1 MAKKLE
7 FFYDYVSP
15 YSYLADS
22 QAGKVGG
29 SNLVYRPVFLAAI
42 MQATG
47 NKPPGSIEA
56 KGKYLRKDI
65 TRWASRY
72 GVVYK
77 RNPKFPQN
85 TLKALRLAVVAQ
97 RDGVFDKVH
106 SALFAARYLCLSD
119 LNAISNRL
127 TNDAGLDES
136 EIFARIADQSIKDE
150 RANTRGSQEGSFES
164 ANICFDR
171 RRFFGNDR
179 WEFVKEAF
187 PSSNIRPIVLDHL
200 SERYRRSYEVCLARS
215 SKIVV

>member
-22 QAGKVGG
+22 QVGKVGG

-65 TRWASRY
+65 TRWASQY
-72 GVVYK
+72 GVGYK
-77 RNPKFPQN
+77 WNPKFPQN
-85 TLKALRLAVVAQ
+85 TLKALRLSVVAQ

-106 SALFAARYLCLSD
+106 SALFAAMFVHKSD
-119 LNAISNRL
+119 LNDDKVLADIM
-127 TNDAGLDES
+127 NDAGLDES
-136 EIFARIADQSIKDE
+136 ETFARIADQSIKDE
-150 RANTRGSQEGSFES
+150 LKANTDEAVRRGAFGAPTFFVGEEM
-164 ANICFDR
+164 
-171 RRFFGNDR
+171 FFGNDR
-179 WEFVKEAF
+179 WEFVKEALT
-187 PSSNIRPIVLDHL
+187 S
-200 SERYRRSYEVCLARS
+200 
-215 SKIVV
+215 

>member
-22 QAGKVGG
+22 QAGKVSG
-29 SNLVYRPVFLAAI
+29 SNVVYRPVFLAAI

-106 SALFAARYLCLSD
+106 SALFAAMFVHQSD
-119 LNAISNRL
+119 LNDDKVLADIMNA
-127 TNDAGLDES
+127 AGLDES
-136 EIFARIADQSIKDE
+136 ETFARIADQSVKDE
-150 RANTRGSQEGSFES
+150 LKANTDEAVRRGAFGAPTFFVGEEM
-164 ANICFDR
+164 
-171 RRFFGNDR
+171 FFGNDR
-179 WEFVKEAF
+179 WEFVKEALT
-187 PSSNIRPIVLDHL
+187 S
-200 SERYRRSYEVCLARS
+200 
-215 SKIVV
+215 

>member
-106 SALFAARYLCLSD
+106 SALFAAMFVHQSD
-119 LNAISNRL
+119 LNDDKVLADIMNA
-127 TNDAGLDES
+127 AGLDES

-150 RANTRGSQEGSFES
+150 LKANTDEAVRRGAFGAPTFFVGEEM
-164 ANICFDR
+164 
-171 RRFFGNDR
+171 FFGNDR
-179 WEFVKEAF
+179 WEFVKEALT
-187 PSSNIRPIVLDHL
+187 S
-200 SERYRRSYEVCLARS
+200 
-215 SKIVV
+215 

>member
-97 RDGVFDKVH
+97 RDGVFDKIH
-106 SALFAARYLCLSD
+106 SALFAAMFVHQSD
-119 LNAISNRL
+119 LNDDKVLADIMNA
-127 TNDAGLDES
+127 AGLDES
-136 EIFARIADQSIKDE
+136 ETFDRIADQSIKDE
-150 RANTRGSQEGSFES
+150 LKANTDEAVRRGAFGAPTFFVGEEM
-164 ANICFDR
+164 
-171 RRFFGNDR
+171 FFGNDR
-179 WEFVKEAF
+179 WEFVKEALT
-187 PSSNIRPIVLDHL
+187 S
-200 SERYRRSYEVCLARS
+200 
-215 SKIVV
+215 